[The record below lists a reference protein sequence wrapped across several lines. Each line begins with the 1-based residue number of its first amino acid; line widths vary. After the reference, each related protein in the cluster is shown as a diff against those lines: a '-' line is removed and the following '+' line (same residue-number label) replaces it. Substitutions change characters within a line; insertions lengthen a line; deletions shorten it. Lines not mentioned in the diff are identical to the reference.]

1 MHNPLVHVVCREGL
15 KFFNNLLYADIIF
28 LAAARIFGKRTTPN
42 ELQKGLFA

>member
-1 MHNPLVHVVCREGL
+1 MVVQIQL
-15 KFFNNLLYADIIF
+15 AIYQIFNNLLYADIIF